1 LNKKFS
7 LNESEKENL
16 RVVKKLVKMLFNF
29 EELLDKIFQ
38 FIFHELFHKFADFF
52 TAIFIRF
59 FDFLFSIVLRF
70 SKKKKEQETFSEI
83 LYQSGNFLIVNK
95 KHDVLL
101 NSNDKSKNT
110 VTSQLKKAYPDLL
123 APEISE
129 FFFAH
134 RLDFATS
141 GILCT
146 PLNRKAFQEL
156 WDTLEH
162 QKCTKFYFLAVVN
175 GHVDCE
181 TEIIDINIG
190 EDTRYKDTSKKMC
203 SSREIMYC
211 KNARR
216 SITKF
221 LVLEKGYYNDRPVT
235 KLILLPLTANRRH
248 QLRIH
253 CLEIGHPIVGDYTYN
268 TSTKSDMRPPRLLLH
283 AFR

>member
-1 LNKKFS
+1 M
-7 LNESEKENL
+7 
-16 RVVKKLVKMLFNF
+16 LVNV
-29 EELLDKIFQ
+29 EEILDKIMQYF
-38 FIFHELFHKFADFF
+38 FHELLHKVTSFLATIF
-52 TAIFIRF
+52 TRFI
-59 FDFLFSIVLRF
+59 DFLLSICLRLTFLKRKTKNDDLFSV
-70 SKKKKEQETFSEI
+70 
-83 LYQSGNFLIVNK
+83 LYQSSNFLIVNK

-110 VTSQLKKAYPDLL
+110 VTSQMRLRWMDLL
-123 APEISE
+123 APEMGAE

-141 GILCT
+141 GILCC

-156 WDTLEH
+156 WDNLEQ
-162 QKCTKFYFLAVVN
+162 QKCSKFYFLAVVN
-175 GHVDCE
+175 GHLDSE
-181 TEIIDINIG
+181 MEIIDICIG

-203 SSREIMYC
+203 SSREKLYC

-221 LVLEKGYYNDRPVT
+221 LVLEKGYFNDRPVT
-235 KLILLPLTANRRH
+235 KVLLLPLTTNRRH

-268 TSTKSDMRPPRLLLH
+268 PHSKSDMRPPRLFLH

>member
-1 LNKKFS
+1 MI
-7 LNESEKENL
+7 
-16 RVVKKLVKMLFNF
+16 VNF
-29 EELLDKIFQ
+29 EELLDKILQ
-38 FIFHELFHKFADFF
+38 FFFHELFHKIVNFLSLIF
-52 TAIFIRF
+52 TRF

-70 SKKKKEQETFSEI
+70 NKKKKDQETFQV
-83 LYQSGNFLIVNK
+83 LYQSSNFLIVNK

-110 VTSQLKKAYPDLL
+110 VTSQLKTLYSDVL
-123 APEISE
+123 APEITE

-141 GILCT
+141 GILCI

-156 WDTLEH
+156 WDNLEQ
-162 QKCTKFYFLAVVN
+162 QKSSKFYFLAVVN
-175 GHVDCE
+175 GHVECE

-203 SSREIMYC
+203 SSREKTYC

-235 KLILLPLTANRRH
+235 KLLLLPLTANRRH

-268 TSTKSDMRPPRLLLH
+268 TSTKSDMRPPRLFLH

>member
-1 LNKKFS
+1 M
-7 LNESEKENL
+7 
-16 RVVKKLVKMLFNF
+16 LVSF
-29 EELLDKIFQ
+29 EEILDKVLQ
-38 FIFHELFHKFADFF
+38 FFFHELFRKVVAFLSLIF
-52 TAIFIRF
+52 TRF

-70 SKKKKEQETFSEI
+70 NKKNKDQEKTFQV
-83 LYQSGNFLIVNK
+83 LYQSSNFLIVNK

-110 VTSQLKKAYPDLL
+110 VTSQMKTCYSDIL
-123 APEISE
+123 APEVTE
-129 FFFAH
+129 FFFGH

-141 GILCT
+141 GILCV

-156 WDTLEH
+156 WDNLESPA
-162 QKCTKFYFLAVVN
+162 KCSKFYFLAVVN

-190 EDTRYKDTSKKMC
+190 EDMRYKDTSKKMC
-203 SSREIMYC
+203 SSREKLYC

-221 LVLEKGYYNDRPVT
+221 LVLEKGFYNDRPVT
-235 KLILLPLTANRRH
+235 KLLLLPLTANRRH

-253 CLEIGHPIVGDYTYN
+253 MVEIGHPIVGDYTYN
-268 TSTKSDMRPPRLLLH
+268 TSTKSDMRPPRLMLH

>member
-1 LNKKFS
+1 MLV
-7 LNESEKENL
+7 NL
-16 RVVKKLVKMLFNF
+16 
-29 EELLDKIFQ
+29 EELIDKVLQ
-38 FIFHELFHKFADFF
+38 FFFHEFLHKVIAFLTLVF
-52 TAIFIRF
+52 TRF

-70 SKKKKEQETFSEI
+70 NKKKKDQETFTS
-83 LYQSGNFLIVNK
+83 LYQSSNFLIVNK

-110 VTSQLKKAYPDLL
+110 VTSQLKILYADVL
-123 APEISE
+123 APEITE

-141 GILCT
+141 GILCI

-156 WDTLEH
+156 WDNLEQ
-162 QKCTKFYFLAVVN
+162 QKSSKFYFLAVVS
-175 GHVDCE
+175 GHVESE

-203 SSREIMYC
+203 SSREKMFC

-216 SITKF
+216 SVTKF

-235 KLILLPLTANRRH
+235 KLLLLPLTANRRH

-268 TSTKSDMRPPRLLLH
+268 TSTKSDMRPPRLFLH